1 MTSDRYFTARD
12 EITTILYAHGCEN
25 ISFTPVNDVREVVLT
40 FSHSESNFRFGAKP
54 HDQPILRDRLM
65 EKIDAIKRGTLSFDE
80 VFGPYQVARLL
91 H

>member
-1 MTSDRYFTARD
+1 MTSDRYFAARD

-54 HDQPILRDRLM
+54 HDPTNSARSAHGKNRRDQTWHPI
-65 EKIDAIKRGTLSFDE
+65 
-80 VFGPYQVARLL
+80 V
-91 H
+91 